1 MKSEEY
7 EYLEKQH
14 INNYISAVNEIIS
27 NNTNAL
33 FDDDIKSLI
42 SKPPLDSM
50 DVIKNKYLELAKKY
64 KVTLN
69 TKQTDSIIEEFR
81 LSLIKKIDL
90 LKNIR
95 KETLSSEISDFLPE
109 RDIEIIKISKKELN
123 DINKKIYKEIKKI
136 IKDLVAKYLTD
147 DISKFYVALDN
158 EIQKEKL
165 QKEVDKFFG
174 KIYQKQILEGIEF
187 KTLVKDTTLINGVRE
202 QGERYIFT
210 KTNSRINELG

>member
-123 DINKKIYKEIKKI
+123 DINKKIDKEVKKI

>member
-81 LSLIKKIDL
+81 LSLIKEIDL

-123 DINKKIYKEIKKI
+123 DINKKIDKEVKKI